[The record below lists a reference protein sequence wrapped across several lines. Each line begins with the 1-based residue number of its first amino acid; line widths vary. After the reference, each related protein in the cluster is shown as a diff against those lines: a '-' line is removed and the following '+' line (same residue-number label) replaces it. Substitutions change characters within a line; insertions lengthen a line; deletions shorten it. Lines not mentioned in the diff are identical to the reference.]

1 MMIVF
6 GGIFLLLYIMFE
18 SLGIAEY
25 VWPILIPIFGW
36 TFGVMLF
43 IFILIWA
50 AVKVGGGNMGDQ
62 TMVQRTY
69 LRPSYPAYDQQSTG
83 SVYVIPVYCPRCM
96 TKLDLGMV
104 EWIGSGDLIC
114 PSCQRTV
121 QVGVRENF

>member
-6 GGIFLLLYIMFE
+6 GGVFLLLYIMFE
-18 SLGIAEY
+18 LLGIEEY
-25 VWPILIPIFGW
+25 VLPILIPVLGS
-36 TFGVMLF
+36 TFGMMLF
-43 IFILIWA
+43 IFLLIWV
-50 AVKVGGGNMGDQ
+50 AVKVGGGNTSDQ
-62 TMVQRTY
+62 TMVRRTY
-69 LRPSYPAYDQQSTG
+69 KRPSYPAYDQQSTG
-83 SVYVIPVYCPRCM
+83 SVYVIPVYCPHCM